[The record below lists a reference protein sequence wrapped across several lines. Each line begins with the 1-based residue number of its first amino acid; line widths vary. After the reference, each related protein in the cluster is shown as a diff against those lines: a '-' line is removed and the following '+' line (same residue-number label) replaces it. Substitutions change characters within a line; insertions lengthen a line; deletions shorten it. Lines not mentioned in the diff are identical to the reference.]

1 MLEYMTV
8 QMDKK
13 TYIQDII
20 RKVILIVFYFLM
32 MDVFSTYL
40 AKLLLLMFPSIDKL
54 LATAIMQYVIYVPV
68 LVACILLLKNEIKE
82 SIGIAKKSEYKKFLS
97 IIGIGLISAYG
108 LNILGSILSNAL
120 STADNSANEAAIEEM
135 FKSSYGMLIV
145 LLVCII
151 APVVEEIVYRGAILR
166 GLEKLKISPA
176 VALIISSLIF
186 GFIHVLT
193 AGDYAQVF
201 PYIFMGLALGF
212 VYQKT
217 KSLVA
222 SITIHMLINTI
233 STSLQ
238 FFLLMMEALK
248 LIPEGTI

>member
-1 MLEYMTV
+1 MQDYMIV
-8 QMDKK
+8 QTDKK
-13 TYIQDII
+13 TYIQDIV

-32 MDVFSTYL
+32 MDVLSTYL
-40 AKLLLLMFPSIDKL
+40 AKLLLLMFPNIDKL
-54 LATAIMQYVIYVPV
+54 LATAIMQYVIYIPV
-68 LVACILLLKNEIKE
+68 LIACILLLKNEIKE
-82 SIGIAKKSEYKKFLS
+82 SIEEARKSQYKKFLG
-97 IIGIGLISAYG
+97 IVGIGLISAYA
-108 LNILGSILSNAL
+108 LNILGSILSTAL

-145 LLVCII
+145 VLVCII
-151 APVVEEIVYRGAILR
+151 APIVEEIVYRGAILK

-222 SITIHMLINTI
+222 SVAIHMLINTI
-233 STSLQ
+233 SSSLQ
-238 FFLLMMEALK
+238 FFLMMLEALK

>member
-1 MLEYMTV
+1 MECVIV
-8 QMDKK
+8 QTDKK
-13 TYIQDII
+13 TYIQDTI
-20 RKVILIVFYFLM
+20 RKLILIVFYFLM

-54 LATAIMQYVIYVPV
+54 LATAIMQYVIYVPI

-82 SIGIAKKSEYKKFLS
+82 SIEEAKKSQYKRFLG

-108 LNILGSILSNAL
+108 LNILGSLLSNAL
-120 STADNSANEAAIEEM
+120 STADNSANEKAIEEM

-151 APVVEEIVYRGAILR
+151 APVVEEIVYRGAILK
-166 GLEKLKISPA
+166 GLEKLKIHPT

-222 SITIHMLINTI
+222 STAIHVLINTI

-238 FFLLMMEALK
+238 FFLLVMEALK

>member
-1 MLEYMTV
+1 MEYAIAQTG
-8 QMDKK
+8 KK
-13 TYIQDII
+13 TYVKDIL

-32 MDVFSTYL
+32 MDVLSTFL
-40 AKLLLLMFPSIDKL
+40 AALLLLMFPSIDKL
-54 LATAIMQYVIYVPV
+54 LATAIMQYVIYIPI
-68 LVACILLLKNEIKE
+68 LIACILLLKNEIIE
-82 SIGIAKKSEYKKFLS
+82 SINEAKNSQYRKFLG
-97 IIGIGLISAYG
+97 IVGIGLVSAYG
-108 LNILGSILSNAL
+108 LNILGGILSRAL
-120 STADNSANEAAIEEM
+120 SSASNSENEATIETM

-151 APVVEEIVYRGAILR
+151 APIVEEVVYRGAILR
-166 GLEKLKISPA
+166 GLEKLKIHP
-176 VALIISSLIF
+176 VIALIISSLIF

-201 PYIFMGLALGF
+201 AYVFMGLALGC

-222 SITIHMLINTI
+222 SVTVHALINTI